1 MSDPKETKPKPK
13 GRPTEYDPSF
23 CEKMITLARKG
34 AFVAEICA
42 ELGIRSKSTFYDWQ
56 KKYPE
61 FAEAYETAQLWGQAF
76 YEKVGRQM
84 ITGEVKG
91 NQHVWSTIMYNK
103 AGDEYKRNAG
113 THIEINNTTNI
124 AQLSSQE
131 LDKQIAELQKKLGNL
146 TTETIE
152 AEYKRLPSE
161 ISQGEIFEQ

>member
-1 MSDPKETKPKPK
+1 MAEKKRTYHPSCK
-13 GRPTEYDPSF
+13 YDPSF
-23 CEKMITLARKG
+23 CEKMIKLAKNG
-34 AFVAEICA
+34 AFIAEICA
-42 ELGIRSKSTFYDWQ
+42 ELGIRSKNSFYNWI

-113 THIEINNTTNI
+113 THIEINHTTNI

-131 LDKQIAELQKKLGNL
+131 LDKKIAELQKKIGHVSLD
-146 TTETIE
+146 TENALLASNITE
-152 AEYKRLPSE
+152 
-161 ISQGEIFEQ
+161 GEIIEG